1 MYKCIVTGGAGFI
14 GSHLVD
20 KLISLGNKVTCID
33 NESAKN
39 DSFFWNDKALNV
51 KQDIT
56 DFNKIEKYF
65 KNIDFVFHL
74 AAESRIVNAI
84 ENPSH
89 TYKVNVLGTENVLKA
104 SKKYEIKRFILS
116 STSSVYGLNEPPNY
130 EEDTKDCLNPY
141 SLSKLFSEQLVT
153 YYCKNHQ
160 LPTTILRYF
169 NVFGERAPSNGYYA
183 PVTGIFLRQYKEKK
197 NLTIVGDGS
206 SLRDF
211 IHVDDIISAN
221 IVIMTDFNKEV
232 LNDVFNI
239 GFSSNIS
246 VKEIAD
252 MISNLQTNLPPRAG
266 EAKKTLANTNKIRKV
281 TGWTPKIKISDWIKE
296 QL

>member
-20 KLISLGNKVTCID
+20 KLISLGNKVICID

-39 DSFFWNDKALNV
+39 DSFFWNDKALNI
-51 KQDIT
+51 KEDIM

-65 KNIDFVFHL
+65 NNVDFVFHL

-89 TYKVNVLGTENVLKA
+89 AYKVNILGTENILKA

-116 STSSVYGLNEPPNY
+116 STSSVYGLNEPPNS
-130 EEDTKDCLNPY
+130 EEDTDDCLNPY
-141 SLSKLFSEQLVT
+141 SLSKLFSEQLVA
-153 YYCKNHQ
+153 YYYKIHQ

-197 NLTIVGDGS
+197 SLTIVGDGS

-211 IHVDDIISAN
+211 IHVDDIVSAN
-221 IVIMTDFNKEV
+221 IVFMTDCYKEE

-239 GFSSNIS
+239 GSSSNIS

-252 MISNLQTNLPPRAG
+252 MISNLQTNSPPRVG

-281 TGWTPKIKISDWIKE
+281 TGWKPKIKISDWIKE